1 MKNHIK
7 NTSKI
12 YFKVTAR
19 SSSWNIFDL
28 STAILVLETRNDQ
41 REMSE

>member
-7 NTSKI
+7 NTSKR

-19 SSSWNIFDL
+19 SGSWNIFDL
-28 STAILVLETRNDQ
+28 LTAISVSKTRNNQ
-41 REMSE
+41 REISE

>member
-12 YFKVTAR
+12 YFKVIAR
-19 SSSWNIFDL
+19 SGSWNIFDL
-28 STAILVLETRNDQ
+28 STAISISKTRNNQ
-41 REMSE
+41 SRISE